1 MKYQFRK
8 TSLFGLC
15 LLLTSLLL
23 INISCYTS
31 KISDSAYKLEPNAVS
46 IYYAADEKLNLYN
59 NQPHALTLV
68 VYQLTMP
75 DLYYKYIA
83 TSSGIEDLLRMEVE
97 DLSITGK
104 NRIDIQPGDKKTVE
118 FARYTGTKYVAIVA
132 GYDQLES
139 GKVSEIFS
147 IPIREEKRLIIKPVG
162 AIEKLLIYLQLGPE
176 QIDKI
181 TANDKVR
188 ANDGSK

>member
-1 MKYQFRK
+1 MKYQMHK
-8 TSLFGLC
+8 ASLFGLC
-15 LLLTSLLL
+15 ILLTSLLL

-31 KISDSAYKLEPNAVS
+31 KMPDSAYQLEPNAVS
-46 IYYAADEKLNLYN
+46 VHYAADEKLNLYN

-75 DLYYKYIA
+75 DLYYKYVA
-83 TSSGIEDLLRMEVE
+83 KSSGIEDLLRMEV
-97 DLSITGK
+97 DDVSITGK
-104 NRIDIQPGDKKTVE
+104 NRIDIQPGDKKSVE

-139 GKVSEIFS
+139 GKVSEIFD
-147 IPIREEKRLIIKPVG
+147 IPIRAEKRLIFKPTVT
-162 AIEKLLIYLQLGPE
+162 IEKLLIYLQLGPE

-181 TANDKVR
+181 TANDRVR
-188 ANDGSK
+188 GNDGNK

>member
-1 MKYQFRK
+1 MKYPYHK
-8 TSLFGLC
+8 TSLIGLC
-15 LLLTSLLL
+15 LLLTSLLP

-31 KISDSAYKLEPNAVS
+31 KIPDSAYQLEPIAVS
-46 IYYAADEKLNLYN
+46 IHYTADEKLNLYN

-83 TSSGIEDLLRMEVE
+83 KSSGIEDLLRMEVE
-97 DLSITGK
+97 DPTITGK
-104 NRIDIQPGDKKTVE
+104 NRIDIQPGDKKLVE

-139 GKVSEIFS
+139 GKVSEIFD
-147 IPIREEKRLIIKPVG
+147 IPVKQDKKLLFKPVSS
-162 AIEKLLIYLQLGPE
+162 IEKLLIYLQLGPE

-188 ANDGSK
+188 PNDGDK